1 MTHLKVY
8 HSNMKNSGNEKYRY
22 VWLLACLSLYMMTPI
37 YKELKLPGH
46 TYTSSLLYACIV
58 FTALR
63 SCFENKKLFV
73 WMIALALPAL
83 LAHWAK
89 AADIYDS
96 VSLIMW
102 TSILFNISYIAIIT
116 KEMLQ
121 FNCSIHNRLAASLCN
136 YLFIGIT
143 FGYVY
148 TLIEMAYPG
157 SFHFPVEMAATS
169 DIQSFG
175 SLLGTM
181 NYHSFVTLATLG
193 YGEIHPLSAMSR
205 CACVIEALIGQI
217 YLVVVVTSVVGGN
230 ITQVFHKEA
239 K

>member
-1 MTHLKVY
+1 MT
-8 HSNMKNSGNEKYRY
+8 NSLNEKYRY
-22 VWLLACLSLYMMTPI
+22 VWLLACLCLYMFNPI
-37 YKELKLPGH
+37 YKELTLPGH
-46 TYTSSLLYACIV
+46 KYTSSLLYACIV

-63 SCFENKKLFV
+63 SCFENKKLFF
-73 WMIALALPAL
+73 WMLSLALPAL

-89 AADIYDS
+89 AANIYDS
-96 VSLIMW
+96 VTLIMC
-102 TSILFNISYIAIIT
+102 TSVLFNISFIAIIT

-148 TLIEMAYPG
+148 TMIEMVHPG
-157 SFHFPVEMAATS
+157 SFNFPVEMATTKDMLA
-169 DIQSFG
+169 FG
-175 SLLGTM
+175 NLLNTM

-193 YGEIHPLSAMSR
+193 YGEIHPLTAMSR

-230 ITQVFHKEA
+230 ITQVFHKDP